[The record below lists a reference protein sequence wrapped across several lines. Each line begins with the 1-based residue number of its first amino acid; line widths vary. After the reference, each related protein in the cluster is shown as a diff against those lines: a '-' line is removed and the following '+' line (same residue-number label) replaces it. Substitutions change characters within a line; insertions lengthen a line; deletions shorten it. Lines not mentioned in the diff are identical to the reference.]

1 MHRAISEGSKFFRFL
16 RTPQLD
22 KVDMP
27 DRGVKELHGV
37 HCSGSEREA
46 LHRTMLSHNISNNVW
61 TGILAAA
68 RARARLIKARPRAAR
83 RAANTPRI
91 MQEPQFALRGVLR
104 ADNARET
111 AHVLSIELTYVNDVC
126 RPLTALWIALDRR
139 WSAGIVTS
147 DLSMRNQTPRH

>member
-16 RTPQLD
+16 RTTQLD

-27 DRGVKELHGV
+27 DRGVRELHGV

-46 LHRTMLSHNISNNVW
+46 LHRTMLSHNISNNVR

-111 AHVLSIELTYVNDVC
+111 AHVPSIELMGIMVVAIRTPHDGLS
-126 RPLTALWIALDRR
+126 RQAREGWDRT
-139 WSAGIVTS
+139 W
-147 DLSMRNQTPRH
+147 DLSLTTHTPRH